1 MARSVG
7 VYDQA
12 LMAVIHRYKYRYRV
26 NLAGPLSLLMLHTYC
41 RFWHEHPMDLAV
53 PVPLYRN
60 RFRERGFNQAY
71 LVLRPWKDPVWQQ
84 VLPKPLTIHTQYLER
99 IRQTSPQTGLGRQDR
114 QSNVRHAFR
123 LKNVDAIRE
132 KRILLVD
139 DVYTTGATV
148 NECSRTLMQAGAER
162 VDVLTIAR
170 AV

>member
-1 MARSVG
+1 MARSTG
-7 VYDQA
+7 IYDQA
-12 LMAVIHRYKYRYRV
+12 LMAVIHRFKYRHRV
-26 NLAGPLSLLMLHTYC
+26 NLARPLSLLLLHTYC
-41 RFWHEHPMDLAV
+41 RFWHEHPMDMIV
-53 PVPLYRN
+53 PVPLYRH

-71 LVLRPWKDPVWQQ
+71 LVLRFWKDPAWQQ
-84 VLPKPLTIHTQYLER
+84 ALPKPLTINPKILDR
-99 IRQTSPQTGLGRQDR
+99 IHQTSPQTGLGRKDR

-123 LKNVDAIRE
+123 LKHVDAVKE

-148 NECSRTLMQAGAER
+148 NECSRTLMQAGAKQ